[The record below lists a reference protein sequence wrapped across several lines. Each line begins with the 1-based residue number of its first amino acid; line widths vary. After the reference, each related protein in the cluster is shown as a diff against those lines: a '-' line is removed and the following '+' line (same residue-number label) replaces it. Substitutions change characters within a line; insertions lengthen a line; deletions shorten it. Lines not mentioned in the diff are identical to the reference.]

1 MKKLWIDLTGNDKL
15 MLAIFNQ
22 LTVDGRVYDVISEN
36 EEGLTLK
43 LKRQEKGRVKMTGRD

>member
-22 LTVDGRVYDVISEN
+22 LMVDGRVYDVISEN

-43 LKRQEKGRVKMTGRD
+43 LKRQEKGKVRMTGRD

>member
-22 LTVDGRVYDVISEN
+22 LMVDGRVYDVISEN

-43 LKRQEKGRVKMTGRD
+43 LKRKGKVKMTGRD